1 MKMHH
6 VLEALA
12 KFCAVLAGLV
22 MVGITLLTCASVV
35 GRNLFQQAINGD
47 FEMVGF
53 AAGAAVALFL
63 PWCQIRRGNII
74 VDFFTTNTSEATQ
87 DHLDRFGALLLAGV
101 MVLMTWRSVLGGMN
115 AYNTNSGS
123 MMLGFPEWIVYA
135 FMVPPMT
142 LTAIIGLH
150 QTFFGFAEPSDAEDN
165 PELAV

>member
-1 MKMHH
+1 MKMHQA
-6 VLEALA
+6 LEALA

-35 GRNLFQQAINGD
+35 GRNLFSQAINGD

-53 AAGAAVALFL
+53 AAGAAIALFL
-63 PWCQIRRGNII
+63 PWCQIRKGNII
-74 VDFFTTNTSEATQ
+74 VDFFTTRTTEATQ
-87 DHLDRFGALLLAGV
+87 KALDRFGAFLLAAV
-101 MVLMTWRSVLGGMN
+101 MFLMAWRSVLGGLN

-135 FMVPPMT
+135 LMVPPMA
-142 LTAIIGLH
+142 LTALIALH
-150 QTFFGFAEPSDAEDN
+150 QTVYGFSDSADAEDN

>member
-6 VLEALA
+6 ALEALA
-12 KFCAVLAGLV
+12 KFCAILAGLV

-35 GRNLFQQAINGD
+35 GRNFLQQAINGD

-74 VDFFTTNTSEATQ
+74 VDFFTTKSSEATQ
-87 DHLDRFGALLLAGV
+87 NFLDRFGALLLAGV
-101 MVLMTWRSVLGGMN
+101 MALMTWRSVLGGMN

-142 LTAIIGLH
+142 LTAIIALY
-150 QTFFGFAEPSDAEDN
+150 QCAFGFDEQAEAEDN